1 MTWIDAAIVVVLL
14 FFIVT
19 AFQNGLIRE
28 IISIAA
34 AIGGVVLA
42 GLFYDEF
49 SDAFL
54 GSIDNE
60 TTKNVVSF
68 MVIFAGIT
76 ILGQL
81 VAILVHPA
89 IVIMQLGIA
98 DQLLG
103 AVFGAVKGF
112 VIIEA
117 LLILMVTYPRYDLDE
132 KINDSEFAPRLL
144 EVAEPLTAILPEE
157 FDASVGQFT
166 DGGPIITPSQTQ

>member
-1 MTWIDAAIVVVLL
+1 MTWIDAALAVVLL

-19 AFQNGLIRE
+19 AFQNGFIRE
-28 IISIAA
+28 TISIAA
-34 AIGGVVLA
+34 AIAGVVLA
-42 GLFYDEF
+42 GFFYQDL

-68 MVIFAGIT
+68 LIIFAGIT

-103 AVFGAVKGF
+103 AGFGALKGF
-112 VIIEA
+112 VIVEA
-117 LLILMVTYPRYDLDE
+117 LLILMVTYPRYDMDQR
-132 KINDSEFAPRLL
+132 IDDSEFAPRVLKL
-144 EVAEPLTAILPEE
+144 SEPLLKILPSE
-157 FDASVGQFT
+157 FDASVEVFKE
-166 DGGPIITPSQTQ
+166 DGPLIPQ